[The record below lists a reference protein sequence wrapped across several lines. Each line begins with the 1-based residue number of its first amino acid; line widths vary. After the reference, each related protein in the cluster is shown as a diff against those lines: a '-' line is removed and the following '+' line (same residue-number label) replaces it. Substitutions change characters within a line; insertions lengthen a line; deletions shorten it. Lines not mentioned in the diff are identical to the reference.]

1 MFKFLRSNAKF
12 FYWIIAATFVAFIF
26 LAWGMDVAGS
36 RGGAP
41 QGSDAVGEVNGT
53 AISAWQYDR
62 AVQQMQQ
69 TYRQNAPGRELT
81 ANQVAL
87 ARAQAWDQLVREAIL
102 AQEVQKRGLTV
113 SDDEVLRIFKESP
126 PPEILAAFADENGQ
140 PDLQAY
146 YAALGNPNA
155 GIDWAQVE
163 NWVRTSVPR
172 QKLVQMITAGVS
184 VSEDEVRELYD
195 RQTGRFVAEFM
206 GVGLKTVADEYE
218 PTETEVQAYYEAHP
232 GEYWQQ
238 EQATARVV
246 AWELAPTAS
255 DFDEVRQL
263 ALDIKSEIESG
274 ARTFEEAAATYS
286 EDGSAQ
292 NGGDLG
298 TFGRDRMVAP
308 FTEVAFSLPVGQ
320 ISDPVQTQFG
330 FHLIEVLEQ
339 ETAEDGEVE
348 RVHARHILLR
358 VTPGEATR
366 DAVFERAETFRD
378 RVDAENFLTLA
389 DQDTTAE
396 VLTPRPFFEGRDI
409 PGLRQSAAGGRFAFQ
424 AEPGEISPV
433 LSTEDHVYV
442 VLAEG
447 ITPAGPQPLEDVRG
461 QVELALKRERQTELA
476 RQQLSPA
483 VGRVQLGEE
492 MAAVAAEL
500 EMIHGV
506 TDTLGTDG
514 NVPEVGFRTAF
525 NLVALDAPVGELV
538 PEVATTQGVYALR
551 VLWRSEFDPEQYE
564 ARRDMLHARL
574 LQQRQSEVLEAWF
587 QEKIAA
593 AEVRDFR
600 VERRLL

>member
-41 QGSDAVGEVNGT
+41 QGGNAVGEVNGV

-87 ARAQAWDQLVREAIL
+87 ARDQAWDQLVREAIL
-102 AQEVQKRGLTV
+102 VQEVEKRGLTV
-113 SDDEVLRIFKESP
+113 SDQEVLRIFKESP

-155 GIDWAQVE
+155 GIDWVEVE

-172 QKLVQMITAGVS
+172 QKLVQMVTAGVS
-184 VSEDEVRELYD
+184 VSEDEVRELYE
-195 RQTGRFVAEFM
+195 RQNGRFVAEFM
-206 GVGLKTVADEYE
+206 GVGLKTVATDYE
-218 PTETEVQAYYEAHP
+218 PAEEEIEAYYEAHP
-232 GEYWQQ
+232 GDYWQQ
-238 EQATARVV
+238 AQATARVV
-246 AWELAPTAS
+246 AWELAPAPS
-255 DFDEVRQL
+255 DFDEVREL
-263 ALDIKSEIESG
+263 ALDIKNEIESG
-274 ARTFEEAAATYS
+274 VRTFEEAAATYS
-286 EDGSAQ
+286 EDGSAE

-298 TFGRDRMVAP
+298 TFDRNRMVPA

-339 ETAEDGEVE
+339 ETGEEDEVE

-358 VTPGEATR
+358 VTPSEATR
-366 DAVFERAETFRD
+366 DAVFEHAAAFRD
-378 RVDAENFLTLA
+378 RVDADSFLTLA

-396 VLTPRPFFEGRDI
+396 VLTPRPFSEGRDI
-409 PGLRQSAAGGRFAFQ
+409 PGLRQSAAGGHFVFQ
-424 AEPGEISPV
+424 AEPGDISPV
-433 LSTEDHVYV
+433 LNTDDHVYIV
-442 VLAEG
+442 MAEG
-447 ITPAGPQPLEDVRG
+447 MTSAGPQPLEDVRG
-461 QVELALKRERQTELA
+461 QVELALQRERQTELA

-492 MAAVAAEL
+492 MAAVAEEL

-506 TDTLGTDG
+506 TDTLGADG
-514 NVPEVGFRTAF
+514 NIPEVGFRTAF
-525 NLVALDAPVGELV
+525 NLVALDAPAGELV
-538 PEVATTQGVYALR
+538 PEVSTPQGVFALR
-551 VLWRSEFDPEQYE
+551 VLWRSAFDPEQYE

-600 VERRLL
+600 LERRLL